1 MTKRLIKVLKELREY
16 ILVYQFSKDKYPNM
30 SFLKRLQK
38 TIWIKRHGGKYQ

>member
-30 SFLKRLQK
+30 SQK